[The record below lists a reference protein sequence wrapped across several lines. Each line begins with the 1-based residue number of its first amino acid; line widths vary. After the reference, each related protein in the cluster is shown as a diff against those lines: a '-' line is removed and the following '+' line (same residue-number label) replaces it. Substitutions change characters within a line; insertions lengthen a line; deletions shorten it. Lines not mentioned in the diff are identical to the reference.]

1 MKAIINSIILILFI
15 SYNNINSTII
25 KQAYHYFD
33 AFYYKDLYK
42 NYKIQKENNKCTID
56 DGPNCYFT
64 PKNKSEISSDL
75 KQIFPDNNSI
85 IKESDENI
93 LTKLKDHIQLITN
106 KDTDS
111 IEEKIYSFDS
121 PYVMSLF
128 LTFESYDEKTRLND
142 IYAPETIDT
151 QFDVGRLTLTILGK
165 LRISQKDA
173 KLYENP
179 NIVEAK
185 DEKPK
190 GSYAFVESKEVLIKF
205 NSKATVASFYIK
217 KNKFN
222 IKNKTF
228 YLYGYK
234 NQQKILITKMQNVPS
249 SHWIKVNGDG
259 NKYDS
264 IVLIR
269 GFDYDNFIINA
280 HVSKDNSINYTK
292 INKRY
297 SEVISLKI
305 NGAIQDV
312 MKQIKNGGDIDT
324 IKMDGKNVKVIK
336 IDLNQNNILDQNDDE
351 DFDIPDELMDELENN
366 GNKNIN
372 NRDKKTEKI
381 NYLKNDNNINNPD
394 L

>member
-1 MKAIINSIILILFI
+1 MKAIINLIILLIYLL

-25 KQAYHYFD
+25 KQSYHFFD

-56 DGPNCYFT
+56 DGPNCYFI
-64 PKNKSEISSDL
+64 PKNKTEILSDF
-75 KQIFPDNNSI
+75 KTIFPDNNSI
-85 IKESDENI
+85 LKESNENI
-93 LTKLKDHIQLITN
+93 LTKLKEHIELITG
-106 KDTDS
+106 KDSDS
-111 IEEKIYSFDS
+111 IEEKLYSFDS

-142 IYAPETIDT
+142 IYSPETIDT

-165 LRISQKDA
+165 LRISQKNA

-205 NSKATVASFYIK
+205 NSKASIASLYIK

-264 IVLIR
+264 IILIR
-269 GFDYDNFIINA
+269 GFDYDNFVINS
-280 HVSKDNSINYTK
+280 HVSKDNSVNYNK

-312 MKQIKNGGDIDT
+312 MKQIKNADIDT
-324 IKMDGKNVKVIK
+324 IKKGGNNVKVIK
-336 IDLNQNNILDQNDDE
+336 IDLNQNDIFDQNDNE
-351 DFDIPDELMDELENN
+351 DFDIPEELMDDIENN
-366 GNKNIN
+366 ENKNIN
-372 NRDKKTEKI
+372 DKNKKTEKI
-381 NYLKNDNNINNPD
+381 NYLKNENINNPD

>member
-1 MKAIINSIILILFI
+1 M
-15 SYNNINSTII
+15 
-25 KQAYHYFD
+25 
-33 AFYYKDLYK
+33 
-42 NYKIQKENNKCTID
+42 
-56 DGPNCYFT
+56 
-64 PKNKSEISSDL
+64 
-75 KQIFPDNNSI
+75 
-85 IKESDENI
+85 KESDENI

-111 IEEKIYSFDS
+111 IEDKIYSFDS

-142 IYAPETIDT
+142 IYSPETIDT

-165 LRISQKDA
+165 LRISQKNA

-205 NSKATVASFYIK
+205 NSKASIASLYIK

-264 IVLIR
+264 IILIR
-269 GFDYDNFIINA
+269 GFDYDNFVINS
-280 HVSKDNSINYTK
+280 HVSKDNSVNYNK

-312 MKQIKNGGDIDT
+312 MKQIKNGDIDT
-324 IKMDGKNVKVIK
+324 IKKGGNNVKVIK
-336 IDLNQNNILDQNDDE
+336 IDLNQNDIFDQNDNE
-351 DFDIPDELMDELENN
+351 DFDIPEELMDDIENN
-366 GNKNIN
+366 ENKNIN
-372 NRDKKTEKI
+372 DKNKKTEKI
-381 NYLKNDNNINNPD
+381 NYLKNENINNPD